1 MCYVYRH
8 RHICCDCNRIMSS
21 KDGAGWCEK
30 RTWVRPSPFEHAVAH
45 CPEGT
50 RLVHVDYKVMR
61 CVACH
66 FGPPSH
72 EEDCRQQPRRPERQ
86 RRRRQGQYDE
96 PPEGSE
102 NDEPSDEAPGL
113 LLDFARYVSSVLGGL
128 MPAL

>member
-61 CVACH
+61 NL
-66 FGPPSH
+66 GGRNGNGGG
-72 EEDCRQQPRRPERQ
+72 DK
-86 RRRRQGQYDE
+86 YDE

-113 LLDFARYVSSVLGGL
+113 LLDFASVLGGL